1 MKKRNNKQKFRVKPV
16 VRTSNNEPELKY
28 VVQEK
33 MLLGW
38 WDISTPDSNK
48 DKVENICQELNEF
61 YES

>member
-16 VRTSNNEPELKY
+16 VRTSYYEPELKY